1 VRLYTPHE
9 VDRISG
15 GNRVEQVEL
24 RHLETG
30 ATESLRAD
38 AVVAALGFVANL
50 GPLATWG
57 LDMRGRH
64 IAVDRTMRTSRPRVY
79 AAGDIADYDG
89 RVALISVGLG
99 EAALAVNNLAPEID
113 PALGTVPG
121 HSSDSQ

>member
-1 VRLYTPHE
+1 VH
-9 VDRISG
+9 RISG
-15 GNRVEQVEL
+15 DARVEQVEL
-24 RHLETG
+24 LSLETG

-57 LDMRGRH
+57 FEMRGRH
-64 IAVDRTMRTSRPRVY
+64 IAVDRIMRTSRPRVY

-89 RVALISVGLG
+89 KVALISVGFG
-99 EAALAVNNLAPEID
+99 EAALAVNNLAPLVD

-121 HSSDSQ
+121 HSSDG